1 MMQQPYYNTMY
12 PQPSLFPTKT
22 IDTNNNILW
31 VDGEVGAKAYPLYGI
46 NNGVIL
52 MDREEEDVIYIKTTD
67 SQGRPST
74 QRYKLIPEQKQ
85 EAQPLKLEEYVRK
98 DELQDL
104 IKSIMQP
111 AKEGDT
117 NEQTIPTTQSTTI
130 VKRTVI

>member
-1 MMQQPYYNTMY
+1 MIQPYYNNNMY
-12 PQPSLFPTKT
+12 PQTNLYTQKT
-22 IDTNNNILW
+22 IDTNNNVLW
-31 VDGEVGAKAYPLYGI
+31 VDGEVGAKAYPLYGF
-46 NNGVIL
+46 NSGVIL
-52 MDREEEDVIYIKTTD
+52 MDREEEDVVYIKTTD
-67 SQGRPST
+67 SQGRPTT

-85 EAQPLKLEEYVRK
+85 ENQQIKFEDYVRK

-117 NEQTIPTTQSTTI
+117 NEQTIPTTQSTI

>member
-1 MMQQPYYNTMY
+1 
-12 PQPSLFPTKT
+12 
-22 IDTNNNILW
+22 
-31 VDGEVGAKAYPLYGI
+31 
-46 NNGVIL
+46 
-52 MDREEEDVIYIKTTD
+52 MDREEEDMVYIKTTD
-67 SQGRPST
+67 SQGRPTT

-85 EAQPLKLEEYVRK
+85 EKQQIKLEDYVRK

>member
-1 MMQQPYYNTMY
+1 MIQPYYNNNMY
-12 PQPSLFPTKT
+12 PQTNLYTQKT

-31 VDGEVGAKAYPLYGI
+31 VDGEVGAKAYPLYGF
-46 NNGVIL
+46 NSGVIL
-52 MDREEEDVIYIKTTD
+52 MDREEEDVVYIKTTD
-67 SQGRPST
+67 SQGRPTT

-85 EAQPLKLEEYVRK
+85 EKRQIKLEEYVRK

>member
-1 MMQQPYYNTMY
+1 MIQPYYNNNMY
-12 PQPSLFPTKT
+12 PQTNLYTQKT

-31 VDGEVGAKAYPLYGI
+31 VDGEVGAKAYPLYGF
-46 NNGVIL
+46 NSGVIL
-52 MDREEEDVIYIKTTD
+52 MDREEEDVVYIKTTD
-67 SQGRPST
+67 SQGRPTT

-85 EAQPLKLEEYVRK
+85 EKQQIKLEDYVRK

>member
-1 MMQQPYYNTMY
+1 MIQPYYNNNMY
-12 PQPSLFPTKT
+12 PQTNLYTQKA

-31 VDGEVGAKAYPLYGI
+31 VDGEVGAKAYPLYGF
-46 NNGVIL
+46 NSGVIL
-52 MDREEEDVIYIKTTD
+52 MDREEEDMVYIKTTD
-67 SQGRPST
+67 SQGRPTT

-85 EAQPLKLEEYVRK
+85 EEQQIKLEDYVRK

>member
-1 MMQQPYYNTMY
+1 MIQPYYNNNMY
-12 PQPSLFPTKT
+12 PQTNLYTQKT
-22 IDTNNNILW
+22 VDTNNNILW
-31 VDGEVGAKAYPLYGI
+31 VDGEVGAKAYPLYGF
-46 NNGVIL
+46 NSGVIL
-52 MDREEEDVIYIKTTD
+52 MDREEEDVVYIKTTD
-67 SQGRPST
+67 SQGRPTT
-74 QRYKLIPEQKQ
+74 QRYKLIPDQKQ

-117 NEQTIPTTQSTTI
+117 NEQTIPTTQSTI

>member
-1 MMQQPYYNTMY
+1 MIQPYYNNNMY
-12 PQPSLFPTKT
+12 PQTNLYTQKT

-31 VDGEVGAKAYPLYGI
+31 VDGEVGAKAYPLYGF
-46 NNGVIL
+46 NSGVIL
-52 MDREEEDVIYIKTTD
+52 MDREEEDVVYIKTTD
-67 SQGRPST
+67 SQGRPTT

-85 EAQPLKLEEYVRK
+85 EKQPIKLEDYVRK

>member
-1 MMQQPYYNTMY
+1 MIQPYYNNNMY
-12 PQPSLFPTKT
+12 PQTNLYTQKT

-31 VDGEVGAKAYPLYGI
+31 VDGEVGAKAYPLYGF
-46 NNGVIL
+46 NSGVIL
-52 MDREEEDVIYIKTTD
+52 MDREEEDVVYIKTTD
-67 SQGRPST
+67 SQGRPTT

-85 EAQPLKLEEYVRK
+85 EKQQIKLEDYVRK

-117 NEQTIPTTQSTTI
+117 DEQTIPTTQSTTI